1 MADSKK
7 IIHSSKST
15 LLLILGFVLLLLAFS
30 YLSFYSFNKF
40 SQTNTSLSQETNNND
55 IQMSAAMAMRVS
67 VRERAILLW
76 HMTLYEDAFDRDELF
91 EQFYE
96 YGSEYQANRLKFL
109 NSQLTEKEELF
120 VANLDKETSNR
131 APLLR
136 EFASNLMGSDIR
148 GLYNESLNQVLSDQ
162 IVVANI
168 LDEIIHLQQNQNE
181 MARKK
186 ASTLIEDILYQLII
200 WTVVILISGV
210 LFARKVIQ
218 SSIRKNKL
226 LEKANNDLER
236 LARYDH
242 LTGLPNRLFL
252 LEHLELS
259 LPLSVRNNN
268 RGALFFIDLDGF
280 KPINDTYGHEAG
292 DDFLKKVSNSM
303 KEVLRESDVLARLGG
318 DEFVAVL
325 FDIPD
330 YSQVLTV
337 ADKLLLKLS
346 DKYIIKGDTISAS
359 ASIGICF
366 FPDKGMNVDKLI
378 GCADNAMY
386 KAKELGKNRYF
397 VNNPTSIE
405 PLQQVVINSI

>member
-1 MADSKK
+1 MATSNK
-7 IIHSSKST
+7 IIHYSSST

-40 SQTNTSLSQETNNND
+40 SQTNASLSQETNNND

-76 HMTLYEDAFDRDELF
+76 QMTLFEDAFDRDELF
-91 EQFYE
+91 EKFYE
-96 YGSEYQANRLKFL
+96 YGSSYQTNRLRYL
-109 NSQLTEKEELF
+109 NSQLTDEEQFL
-120 VANLDKETSNR
+120 VANLDNETSSR

-136 EFASNLMGSDIR
+136 EFASNLMGDDKQD
-148 GLYNESLNQVLSDQ
+148 LYNENLNQVLADQ

-168 LDEIIHLQQNQNE
+168 LDKIIHLQQNQNE
-181 MARKK
+181 AARKK
-186 ASTLIEDILYQLII
+186 ASTLIQDILSQLII
-200 WTVVILISGV
+200 WTIAILVSGV
-210 LFARKVIQ
+210 LFARKVIH

-252 LEHLELS
+252 LEHLEIS
-259 LPLSVRNNN
+259 LPLAVRNKNK
-268 RGALFFIDLDGF
+268 GALFFIDLDGF

-303 KEVLRESDVLARLGG
+303 KEVLRESDVLTRLGG

-330 YSQVLTV
+330 YSQALTV

-366 FPDKGMNVDKLI
+366 FPDKKMNVDKLI
-378 GCADNAMY
+378 GCADKAMY

-397 VNNPTSIE
+397 VSNPSSIE
-405 PLQQVVINSI
+405 SFQKIAK